1 MKTDNK
7 LHSDVIDELAWD
19 PQLRDAEIGV
29 AVKSGVVTLSG
40 TVKSYAQKLAAHAAA
55 ERVSGVKALA
65 DDLMVRPLTSKP
77 TDTEIAHAAVNA
89 LYWDTE
95 VPNDRITV
103 KVEDG
108 WVTLEGIVPWRY
120 QSESSERA
128 VRYLGGVK
136 GVSNHIKVQPAISTA
151 EVKNKIENAL
161 KRSAELDA
169 KRISVEAADGKVTL
183 KGTVRT
189 WAERRDAERAAWS
202 APGVR
207 QVEDMIVVGA

>member
-40 TVKSYAQKLAAHAAA
+40 SVKSYAQKLAAHAAA

-108 WVTLEGIVPWRY
+108 WVTLEGMVPWRY
-120 QSESSERA
+120 QCESSERA

-136 GVSNHIKVQPAISTA
+136 GVSNHIKVQPAVSTA

-183 KGTVRT
+183 KGTVRS